1 MLYSLPKKV
10 EMDLSQAKWRLESTE
25 SVLVVVGLQQLRQI
39 AGFEGS
45 EFSEHLISLSK
56 KAKALDI
63 PILDLNP
70 EQLMNAMVSLGDYVS
85 QRKQIIFAGQITPT
99 IKSII
104 QHISSITQQTCMID
118 DAISLESK
126 SQHLHWINSTVAL
139 GLHHMNT
146 QTVLRL
152 WALSAPTEFIL
163 SERGILLAVAEQL
176 DMDALEIDPYYDLKL
191 YGLDS
196 VGIVSLV
203 GLWRAN
209 GAHIR
214 YEDFENSI
222 HLVDLIHHIK
232 NRV

>member
-10 EMDLSQAKWRLESTE
+10 EMDLSQAKWRIESTE

-39 AGFEGS
+39 ADFEGS
-45 EFSEHLISLSK
+45 ELSEHLISLSK

-85 QRKQIIFAGQITPT
+85 QSKQIIFAGQITPT
-99 IKSII
+99 IKSVI
-104 QHISSITQQTCMID
+104 QHISSITQQICMID

-126 SQHLHWINSTVAL
+126 SHHIHWINSIVAL

-163 SERGILLAVAEQL
+163 SEKGILLAVAEQL
-176 DMDALEIDPYYDLKL
+176 DMDVLEIDPYYDLKL

>member
-45 EFSEHLISLSK
+45 ELSEHLISLSK

-70 EQLMNAMVSLGDYVS
+70 EQLMNAMLSLGDYVS
-85 QRKQIIFAGQITPT
+85 QSKQIIFAGQITPT

-104 QHISSITQQTCMID
+104 QHISSITQQICMID

-126 SQHLHWINSTVAL
+126 SHHIHWINSIVAL

-146 QTVLRL
+146 QNVLRL
-152 WALSAPTEFIL
+152 WALSAPTEFII
-163 SERGILLAVAEQL
+163 SEKGILLAVAEQL

>member
-99 IKSII
+99 IKSVI
-104 QHISSITQQTCMID
+104 QHISSITQQICMID

-126 SQHLHWINSTVAL
+126 SQHIHWINSTVAL

-176 DMDALEIDPYYDLKL
+176 DMDALEIDK
-191 YGLDS
+191 
-196 VGIVSLV
+196 
-203 GLWRAN
+203 
-209 GAHIR
+209 
-214 YEDFENSI
+214 
-222 HLVDLIHHIK
+222 
-232 NRV
+232 

>member
-39 AGFEGS
+39 AGFEGN
-45 EFSEHLISLSK
+45 EFSEHLIALSK

-85 QRKQIIFAGQITPT
+85 QNKQIIFAGQITPT
-99 IKSII
+99 IKSVI
-104 QHISSITQQTCMID
+104 QHISSITQQICMID

-126 SQHLHWINSTVAL
+126 SHHIHWINSIVAL

-163 SERGILLAVAEQL
+163 SEKGILLAVAEQL

-214 YEDFENSI
+214 NEHFEKSI
-222 HLVDLIHHIK
+222 HLVDLIGHIK

>member
-39 AGFEGS
+39 AGFEGN
-45 EFSEHLISLSK
+45 EFSEHLIALSK

-85 QRKQIIFAGQITPT
+85 QSKQIIFAGQITPT
-99 IKSII
+99 IKSVI
-104 QHISSITQQTCMID
+104 QHISSITQQICMID

-126 SQHLHWINSTVAL
+126 SHHIHWINSIVAL

-214 YEDFENSI
+214 YEDFEKSI

>member
-39 AGFEGS
+39 AGFEGN

-85 QRKQIIFAGQITPT
+85 QSKQIIFAGQITPT
-99 IKSII
+99 IKSVI
-104 QHISSITQQTCMID
+104 QHISSITQQICMID

-126 SQHLHWINSTVAL
+126 SHHIHWINSIVAL

-163 SERGILLAVAEQL
+163 SEKGILLAVAEQL

-203 GLWRAN
+203 GLWCAN

>member
-39 AGFEGS
+39 VDFEGS
-45 EFSEHLISLSK
+45 ELSEHLISLSK

-85 QRKQIIFAGQITPT
+85 QSKQIIFAGQITPT

-104 QHISSITQQTCMID
+104 QHISSITQQICMID

-126 SQHLHWINSTVAL
+126 SHHIHWINSIVAL

-163 SERGILLAVAEQL
+163 SEKGILLAVAEQL

-214 YEDFENSI
+214 YEDFEKSI

>member
-10 EMDLSQAKWRLESTE
+10 EMDLSQAKWRIESTE

-39 AGFEGS
+39 ADFEGS
-45 EFSEHLISLSK
+45 ELSEHLISLSK

-99 IKSII
+99 IKLII
-104 QHISSITQQTCMID
+104 QHISSITQQICMID

-126 SQHLHWINSTVAL
+126 SRHLHWINSTVAL
-139 GLHHMNT
+139 GLHHMST

-152 WALSAPTEFIL
+152 WALSAPTEFII

-176 DMDALEIDPYYDLKL
+176 DMEALEIDPYCDLQR

-196 VGIVSLV
+196 IGIVSLT

-214 YEDFENSI
+214 YEDFEKSI

>member
-39 AGFEGS
+39 ADFEGS
-45 EFSEHLISLSK
+45 ELSEHLISLSK

-85 QRKQIIFAGQITPT
+85 QSKQIIFAGQITPT
-99 IKSII
+99 IKSVI
-104 QHISSITQQTCMID
+104 QHISSITQQICMID

-126 SQHLHWINSTVAL
+126 SHHIHWINSIVAL

-163 SERGILLAVAEQL
+163 SEKGILLAVAEQL
-176 DMDALEIDPYYDLKL
+176 DMDVLEIDPYYDLKL

-214 YEDFENSI
+214 YEDFEKSI

>member
-85 QRKQIIFAGQITPT
+85 QSKQIIFAGQITPT
-99 IKSII
+99 IKSVI
-104 QHISSITQQTCMID
+104 QHISSITQQICMID

-126 SQHLHWINSTVAL
+126 SHHIHWINSIVAL

-146 QTVLRL
+146 QNVLRL
-152 WALSAPTEFIL
+152 WALSAPTEFII
-163 SERGILLAVAEQL
+163 SEKGILLAVAEQL

-214 YEDFENSI
+214 YEDFEKSI

>member
-99 IKSII
+99 IKSAI
-104 QHISSITQQTCMID
+104 QHTSSITQQICMID

-126 SQHLHWINSTVAL
+126 SQHIHWINSTVAL
-139 GLHHMNT
+139 DLHHMNT

-152 WALSAPTEFIL
+152 WALSA
-163 SERGILLAVAEQL
+163 
-176 DMDALEIDPYYDLKL
+176 
-191 YGLDS
+191 
-196 VGIVSLV
+196 
-203 GLWRAN
+203 N
-209 GAHIR
+209 GV
-214 YEDFENSI
+214 YSF
-222 HLVDLIHHIK
+222 
-232 NRV
+232 

>member
-1 MLYSLPKKV
+1 MLYSMPKKIQFV
-10 EMDLSQAKWRLESTE
+10 PSTAKWSVVSKQ
-25 SVLVVVGLQQLRQI
+25 SVLVVVGL
-39 AGFEGS
+39 S
-45 EFSEHLISLSK
+45 ELLVNKDLSNSVLMQNLNSVIG

-85 QRKQIIFAGQITPT
+85 QSKQIIFAGQITPT
-99 IKSII
+99 IKSVI
-104 QHISSITQQTCMID
+104 QHISSITQQICMID

-126 SQHLHWINSTVAL
+126 SQHIHWINSTVAL

-163 SERGILLAVAEQL
+163 SEKGILLAVAEQL

-214 YEDFENSI
+214 YEDFEKSI

>member
-45 EFSEHLISLSK
+45 ELSEHLISLSK

-99 IKSII
+99 KLSLKSK
-104 QHISSITQQTCMID
+104 H
-118 DAISLESK
+118 
-126 SQHLHWINSTVAL
+126 V
-139 GLHHMNT
+139 
-146 QTVLRL
+146 
-152 WALSAPTEFIL
+152 FF
-163 SERGILLAVAEQL
+163 SE
-176 DMDALEIDPYYDLKL
+176 
-191 YGLDS
+191 
-196 VGIVSLV
+196 LV
-203 GLWRAN
+203 
-209 GAHIR
+209 
-214 YEDFENSI
+214 
-222 HLVDLIHHIK
+222 
-232 NRV
+232 

>member
-1 MLYSLPKKV
+1 MVYSLPKKV

-25 SVLVVVGLQQLRQI
+25 SVLVIAGLAQLRQI

-85 QRKQIIFAGQITPT
+85 QSKQIIFAGQITPT
-99 IKSII
+99 IKSVI
-104 QHISSITQQTCMID
+104 QHISSITQQICMID

-126 SQHLHWINSTVAL
+126 SHHIHWINSIVAL

-163 SERGILLAVAEQL
+163 SEKGILLAVAELL

-214 YEDFENSI
+214 YEDFEKSI

>member
-85 QRKQIIFAGQITPT
+85 QSKQIIFAGQITPT
-99 IKSII
+99 IKSVI
-104 QHISSITQQTCMID
+104 QHISSITQQICMID

-126 SQHLHWINSTVAL
+126 SQHIYWINSTVAL

-163 SERGILLAVAEQL
+163 SEKGILLAVAEQL

>member
-39 AGFEGS
+39 VDFEGS
-45 EFSEHLISLSK
+45 ELSEHLILLSK
-56 KAKALDI
+56 KAKALGI
-63 PILDLNP
+63 PILDLNS

-85 QRKQIIFAGQITPT
+85 QNKQIIFAGQITPT
-99 IKSII
+99 IKLVL
-104 QHISSITQQTCMID
+104 QHISSITQQICMID

-126 SQHLHWINSTVAL
+126 SHHIHWINSIVAL

-214 YEDFENSI
+214 YEDFEKSI

>member
-1 MLYSLPKKV
+1 
-10 EMDLSQAKWRLESTE
+10 
-25 SVLVVVGLQQLRQI
+25 
-39 AGFEGS
+39 
-45 EFSEHLISLSK
+45 
-56 KAKALDI
+56 
-63 PILDLNP
+63 
-70 EQLMNAMVSLGDYVS
+70 MNAMVSLGDYVS

-104 QHISSITQQTCMID
+104 QHISSITQQICMID

-163 SERGILLAVAEQL
+163 SEKGILLAVAEQL

-214 YEDFENSI
+214 YEDFEKSI

>member
-39 AGFEGS
+39 AGFEGN

-85 QRKQIIFAGQITPT
+85 QSKQIIFAGQITPT
-99 IKSII
+99 IKSVI
-104 QHISSITQQTCMID
+104 QHISSITQQICMID

-126 SQHLHWINSTVAL
+126 SHHIHWINSIVAL

-163 SERGILLAVAEQL
+163 SEKGILLAVAEQL

-214 YEDFENSI
+214 YEDFEKSI